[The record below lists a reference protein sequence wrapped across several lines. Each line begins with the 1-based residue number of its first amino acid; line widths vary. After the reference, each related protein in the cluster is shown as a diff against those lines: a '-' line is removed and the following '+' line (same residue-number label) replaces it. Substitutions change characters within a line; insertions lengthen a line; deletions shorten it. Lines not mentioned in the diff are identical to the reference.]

1 MYKVFQTSWKS
12 HQFVLPAS
20 YSIRVMVFMSTV
32 LHKMYKMIKMFKMY
46 KMDKMLDLQDAQDEQ
61 D

>member
-32 LHKMYKMIKMFKMY
+32 LHKMYKMIKMFKMFNMYEIY
-46 KMDKMLDLQDAQDEQ
+46 KF
-61 D
+61 

>member
-1 MYKVFQTSWKS
+1 MYKVFQSFWKS
-12 HQFVLPAS
+12 HQLVPSDAS

-46 KMDKMLDLQDAQDEQ
+46 NMYKIYKF
-61 D
+61 